1 MADQSPLR
9 VLILGAGNGEI
20 TFLDRLIQGLLAQNI
35 RIIMNHAKWHKGRS
49 MVQNSIRYL
58 WTPPIKGSWITHL
71 IPLIYLL
78 LSSVKSKYHHWL
90 SAQVRKGCNLKEK
103 YGLFMR
109 YAPFCHGNIDVIY
122 FPWNSTAITYHGLFE
137 IGLPVVIS
145 CRGSQINVR
154 PHLPGQ
160 EAYVS
165 GLRETLQEAASVHCV
180 SRVIMHEALSCGLN
194 PQNAA
199 IIHPAVDPDF
209 FKPLDT
215 RPRNTRFRLITIG
228 SLIWRKGYEYLLMAL
243 RHLLDKSVDAELHIL
258 GKGNM
263 QQSILFSIGDLN
275 LMERVHLHGRVNPEE
290 VRDQLQASDV
300 FVLSSLS
307 EGISNAVLEAMCCGL
322 PVVSTDCG
330 GMSEAISDGV
340 EGFLVPLHDPKA
352 MADALYKLAADPGLR
367 EKMGKAGRD
376 RVVKQF
382 NLRDQVQAFIYLF
395 ESNLTT

>member
-90 SAQVRKGCNLKEK
+90 SAQVRKGRNLKEK

-109 YAPFCHGNIDVIY
+109 YAPFCHGNFDVIY

-145 CRGSQINVR
+145 CRGSQINIR
-154 PHLPGQ
+154 PHLPCQ
-160 EAYVS
+160 DAYVS
-165 GLRETLQEAASVHCV
+165 GLRETLQEATSVHCV
-180 SRVIMHEALSCGLN
+180 SRVIMHEALSFGLN

-199 IIHPAVDPDF
+199 IIRPAVDPAF
-209 FKPLDT
+209 FKPPAAHSQKPHLKII
-215 RPRNTRFRLITIG
+215 NTG
-228 SLIWRKGYEYLLMAL
+228 SLTWNKAYESMLLAFKHFIE
-243 RHLLDKSVDAELHIL
+243 RGVDAELHIL
-258 GKGNM
+258 GEGYM
-263 QQSILFSIGDLN
+263 QQPILFTIHDLG
-275 LMERVHLHGRVNPEE
+275 LTERVYMHGRVTPEE
-290 VRDQLQASDV
+290 VRKHLQNSDV
-300 FVLSSLS
+300 FMLSSLS

-382 NLRDQVQAFIYLF
+382 NLSDQVQAFIYLF